1 MELCRWPWHTGDV
14 RMETW
19 VSKNYRR
26 RSRCKI
32 WRCSQMRILFQS
44 GCVKGL
50 LDVWWH
56 WNRRPSHSYHRLR
69 SSPTTQHAK
78 QPNRPVVCLRSWG
91 FQAHVWGAGIAVVA
105 NDCGPWLSPPPQ
117 GGNRLGRQF
126 QLAEFHNKEL
136 QTILAV
142 VGSLLC
148 CVGP

>member
-1 MELCRWPWHTGDV
+1 MALAYRRCQDGDLGFEKLQAAQSMQNLEVFSDANFVPV
-14 RMETW
+14 RMREG
-19 VSKNYRR
+19 
-26 RSRCKI
+26 
-32 WRCSQMRILFQS
+32 FA
-44 GCVKGL
+44 GCVVAL
-50 LDVWWH
+50 ESQAQ
-56 WNRRPSHSYHRLR
+56 PYHRLR

>member
-1 MELCRWPWHTGDV
+1 MCGGIGIAGPAISQAEVISHNSTCQTAESASRLLEEL
-14 RMETW
+14 
-19 VSKNYRR
+19 
-26 RSRCKI
+26 
-32 WRCSQMRILFQS
+32 
-44 GCVKGL
+44 
-50 LDVWWH
+50 
-56 WNRRPSHSYHRLR
+56 
-69 SSPTTQHAK
+69 
-78 QPNRPVVCLRSWG
+78 G